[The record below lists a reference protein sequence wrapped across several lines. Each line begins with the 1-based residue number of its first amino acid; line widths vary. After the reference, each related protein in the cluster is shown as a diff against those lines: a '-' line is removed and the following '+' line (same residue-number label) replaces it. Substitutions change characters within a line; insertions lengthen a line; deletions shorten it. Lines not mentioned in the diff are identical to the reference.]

1 MTTPA
6 NPTNTADKTDT
17 TAKTPAQGG
26 AQSKTS
32 ATPSAAAKATPK
44 TSGTTATA
52 SAPTANTQ
60 NGTLPKVRI
69 TYVKSV
75 IGYNH
80 KQRDTIKSLGFHRLN
95 QTVEHTAT
103 PEIRGMINRVSHL
116 VRVEEVGA

>member
-1 MTTPA
+1 MSTPA
-6 NPTNTADKTDT
+6 NPTSKSDKTET
-17 TAKTPAQGG
+17 RAKTPAQGG
-26 AQSKTS
+26 AQ
-32 ATPSAAAKATPK
+32 AKATAAPSATKAAPK

-52 SAPTANTQ
+52 SAPANGAQ
-60 NGTLPKVRI
+60 SGTLPKVRI

-103 PEIRGMINRVSHL
+103 PEIRGMINRVTHL

>member
-6 NPTNTADKTDT
+6 NPTNKADKTE
-17 TAKTPAQGG
+17 AKAPAHGG
-26 AQSKTS
+26 APG
-32 ATPSAAAKATPK
+32 ATPGATRGASKA
-44 TSGTTATA
+44 SGTTATA
-52 SAPTANTQ
+52 SAPVKGAQ